1 MTLLRIA
8 KNEYYKTHFKEKEKK
23 KKKKKRMEN

>member
-8 KNEYYKTHFKEKEKK
+8 KNEYYKTHFKEKKK
-23 KKKKKRMEN
+23 KKKNRMEN